1 MSSSS
6 LDHFSR
12 GLTKAVERRAKQREE
27 QHAQQAVQ
35 VQKIDNS
42 ASDASATTTTANT
55 ITKLS
60 IEQYQA
66 TIIQKMLNHIN
77 QRKEEINHD

>member
-6 LDHFSR
+6 SEHVSIQ
-12 GLTKAVERRAKQREE
+12 LTKAFGRQRAKQRKE

-42 ASDASATTTTANT
+42 ASDASVTTTTANS

-60 IEQYQA
+60 VEQYQA

-77 QRKEEINHD
+77 QKGRNKP